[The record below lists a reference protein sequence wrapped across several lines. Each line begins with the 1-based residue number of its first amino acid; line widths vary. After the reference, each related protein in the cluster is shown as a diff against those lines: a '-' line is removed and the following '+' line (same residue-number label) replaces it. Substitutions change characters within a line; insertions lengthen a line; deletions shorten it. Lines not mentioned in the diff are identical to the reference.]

1 MIKTGGQSA
10 GKTFNILKESSETLC
25 PEDTKMNLHPR
36 WVVGFVDGEGCFHI
50 GISKNPT
57 MKNGIQVLPEFVVT
71 QHKRDVQV
79 LYGLKAFFKCGI
91 VRHEK
96 PDILCFRV
104 RERKA
109 LETIIIPFFEKYKL
123 KTRKRQDFL
132 KFRRVLKMM
141 SEGLHLSTEGINEI
155 RILRESPSTKET

>member
-1 MIKTGGQSA
+1 
-10 GKTFNILKESSETLC
+10 
-25 PEDTKMNLHPR
+25 MNLHPR

-57 MKNGIQVLPEFVVT
+57 MKYGIQILPEFVVT

-79 LYGLKAFFKCGI
+79 LYALKAFFKCGV

-96 PDILCFRV
+96 PNILCFRV
-104 RERKA
+104 RDPKA
-109 LETIIIPFFEKYKL
+109 LETFIIPFFEKHKL

-141 SEGLHLSTEGINEI
+141 SEGLHLSTEGIKEI
-155 RILRESPSTKET
+155 RILRESPSAKET

>member
-36 WVVGFVDGEGCFHI
+36 WVVGFVDGEGSFHI
-50 GISKNPT
+50 GISKNST
-57 MKNGIQVLPEFVVT
+57 IKNGIQVLPEFVVT

-109 LETIIIPFFEKYKL
+109 LETIIIPFFEKHKL

>member
-1 MIKTGGQSA
+1 
-10 GKTFNILKESSETLC
+10 
-25 PEDTKMNLHPR
+25 MNLHPR
-36 WVVGFVDGEGCFHI
+36 WVVGFVDGEGSFHI

-57 MKNGIQVLPEFVVT
+57 MKHGIQVKPEFVVT

-79 LYGLKAFFKCGI
+79 LYALKAFFKCGV

-96 PDILCFRV
+96 PNILCFRV
-104 RERKA
+104 RDPNA
-109 LETIIIPFFEKYKL
+109 LETFIIPFFEKHKL

-141 SEGLHLSTEGINEI
+141 SEGLHLSAEGIKEI
-155 RILRESPSTKET
+155 

>member
-36 WVVGFVDGEGCFHI
+36 WVVGFVDGDGCFHI
-50 GISKNPT
+50 GISKHAS
-57 MKNGIQVLPEFVVT
+57 MKLGVQVLPEFVVT

-79 LYGLKAFFKCGI
+79 LYGLKAFFKCGV
-91 VRHEK
+91 VRQETEN
-96 PDILCFRV
+96 IFCYRV
-104 RERKA
+104 RDRKC
-109 LETIIIPFFEKYKL
+109 LETQIIPFFERHKL
-123 KTRKRQDFL
+123 KTKKRIDFL

-141 SEGLHLSTEGINEI
+141 SEGLHLSTEGLEEI
-155 RILRESPSTKET
+155 RILRESPATKET